1 MNKKC
6 SRQAITPIRPGD
18 PGPAA
23 VLQCHSERSPFRAA
37 KNLSIASPS
46 VIPNT
51 ARAVAASGHVNNVA
65 SRCEAC
71 LPQAGICSCFCGVR
85 RYASRIPVASVRKRN
100 STAALASAPRP
111 IYSAKGGAPSR
122 PLPNDP
128 PKPPGWFFHSRY
140 HFNH

>member
-1 MNKKC
+1 MNKKW

-23 VLQCHSERSPFRAA
+23 VLQCHSERSAFRAA
-37 KNLSIASPS
+37 KNLSIASL

-71 LPQAGICSCFCGVR
+71 LPQAGIRFGFCSAELR
-85 RYASRIPVASVRKRN
+85 
-100 STAALASAPRP
+100 
-111 IYSAKGGAPSR
+111 
-122 PLPNDP
+122 
-128 PKPPGWFFHSRY
+128 
-140 HFNH
+140 